1 MRHSLNNKPS
11 KVITNNY
18 LRNFLVLLLLVILVG
33 TAISAAALYFNIHRP
48 LNTHYSAIITIITDI
63 KESLIIRTLKIN
75 LVFIFL
81 IAAGVGLL
89 SLLYTHRIAGPLFR
103 IKTSAKAIAEGR
115 LDTVIK
121 LRQKD
126 AISSFADTINEMTG
140 SYSNRVSG
148 LTNELQ
154 DLKATL
160 AEYQSLINEGKENET
175 TLKKINDIDKRIKE
189 LLNDINFDKKVS
201 EASAFDGSSET

>member
-1 MRHSLNNKPS
+1 MRHSLSSKPV
-11 KVITNNY
+11 KVLTDNY

-33 TAISAAALYFNIHRP
+33 TAISTATLYFNIHEP
-48 LNTHYSAIITIITDI
+48 LDTHYSAVISIITDI

-75 LVFIFL
+75 LSFVVL

-103 IKTSAKAIAEGR
+103 IKACAKTIAEGR

-126 AISSFADTINEMTG
+126 AISSFAEAINRMTG
-140 SYSNRVSG
+140 SYSNRAEG
-148 LTNELQ
+148 LTSELQ
-154 DLKATL
+154 DLKRAL
-160 AEYQSLINEGKENET
+160 AEYQSSANEGKESETAVKRINEID
-175 TLKKINDIDKRIKE
+175 KKIQE
-189 LLNDINFDKKVS
+189 LLESIHFDKS
-201 EASAFDGSSET
+201 DPDARGSSDA